1 MQALII
7 LDAQKGLLKMKDFS
21 KEINHIYTLIDD
33 FKQRDQ
39 IVISTRHILEHSDSI
54 FDPKSVDSELEE
66 TIEKQSMEIIEKIH
80 QMLFQVHHYKNT
92 WS

>member
-21 KEINHIYTLIDD
+21 KEIEHIHTLIDD

-39 IVISTRHILEHSDSI
+39 IVISTRHILERSDSI
-54 FDPKSVDSELEE
+54 FDPNSVDSELEE
-66 TIEKQSMEIIEKIH
+66 TIGKQSMEIVEK
-80 QMLFQVHHYKNT
+80 
-92 WS
+92 